1 MRQFYVYILSSHS
14 RTLYVGVTND
24 LLRRRD
30 QHRNCACEFTA
41 RYRISRLVYF
51 EISQNVRSAIEREK
65 EIKAALLR
73 MTTNYPLAPLNPT
86 SFEFSKSAKN
96 IASACSPNAGS

>member
-24 LLRRRD
+24 LLRRLD
-30 QHRNCACEFTA
+30 QHRNGECEFIA

-65 EIKAALLR
+65 EIKAWRRERKNQLVE
-73 MTTNYPLAPLNPT
+73 TLNP
-86 SFEFSKSAKN
+86 KWDDL
-96 IASACSPNAGS
+96 GSQLFDEP